1 MSHDQD
7 LRARTGSPPEAWPST
22 PPPGTSATGRTGQGQ
37 DSQAHAG
44 APGIG
49 GQEWGDPGQPGTCYL
64 LHSSEPYRH
73 ARHYSGSAT
82 DPRARTGRGYRDPR
96 FAARRRTLHDTP
108 ARTDECHE

>member
-22 PPPGTSATGRTGQGQ
+22 PPPDTQATGRTGQGQ
-37 DSQAHAG
+37 DPHAHAG

-49 GQEWGDPGQPGTCYL
+49 GQERGDPGQPGTCYL
-64 LHSSEPYRH
+64 LHFSEPYKH

-82 DPRARTGRGYRDPR
+82 DLRAGPAAATATPGSPRAADPPRHTGEDR
-96 FAARRRTLHDTP
+96 
-108 ARTDECHE
+108 